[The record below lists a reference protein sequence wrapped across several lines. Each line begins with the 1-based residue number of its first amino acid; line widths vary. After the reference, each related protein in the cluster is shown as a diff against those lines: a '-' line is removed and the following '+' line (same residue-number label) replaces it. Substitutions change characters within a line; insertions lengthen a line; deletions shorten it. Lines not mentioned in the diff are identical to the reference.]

1 MLQSMIKRACSGL
14 PELESLSKLWY
25 CVTASFFAIG
35 QSQRVSIDV
44 APAMPGI
51 GLHNMHDKYPHTAI
65 QCLTAIAQHHG
76 LQINP
81 ERLIDDY
88 ALRAEEPG
96 DGALLRIAADIGLK
110 AKADKLNWSRLM
122 AQGGVFPLMARLLNG
137 QMVIVVGARP
147 GENGA
152 EDQVA
157 VLDPITPNASVVLQ
171 TRSAFSAQWGG
182 AVFFVKRQ
190 HKLSDPNQPFGLRW
204 FIPEILQQRSA
215 FRDIFIAAVA
225 MQLLAM
231 ASPIFFQLVIDKV
244 LTHQSITTLS
254 VLAVG
259 IVLALLF
266 DAAFGFLR
274 QTLTLAASN
283 KIDMRL
289 TRRTFSHLL
298 SLPIDFFETT
308 SAGVVTRHMQQ
319 LEKIRSFLTGRLFFT
334 ALDLI
339 SLAVFIPILFAYS
352 FKLAMVVLA
361 FAIMI
366 AGVVMAMVPTF
377 QRRLN
382 ALYAAEG
389 QRQAMLVETIH
400 GMRTVK
406 ALAIEPGQRRI
417 WDQRSAEAIT
427 MHFRVGQ
434 ISIAG
439 NAVTDF
445 LGKLMPVTLIV
456 LGAQDVFDQTL
467 SVGALIAFQMLS
479 GRVTGPL
486 ISIVGLVNEYQE
498 TALSVRMLGEV
509 MNRAPEGRAGANGL
523 RPILK
528 GDISFDEVTFRYPG
542 AQAMALNKASFTIE
556 TGTVVGIVGRSG
568 SGKTTLT
575 KLIQGLYNVQEGIVR
590 FDGLDA
596 REIELSHLRRQIGV
610 VLQENFLFRG
620 TVRDNLSAAKPDASF
635 EELVA
640 AADAAGASEF
650 IERMPM
656 GYDTMLEENASNLS
670 GGQKQRLS
678 IARTLVAK
686 PRILILD
693 EAASALDPES
703 EAIFIHNL
711 SRIAVGRTV
720 IMISHRLSTLVNA
733 DKIMVMH
740 QGRLMDSGRHA
751 ELLTRSETYQ
761 HLWNQQTS
769 HL

>member
-1 MLQSMIKRACSGL
+1 
-14 PELESLSKLWY
+14 
-25 CVTASFFAIG
+25 
-35 QSQRVSIDV
+35 
-44 APAMPGI
+44 
-51 GLHNMHDKYPHTAI
+51 MHDKFPHTAI

-81 ERLIDDY
+81 ERLIDEN

-96 DGALLRIAADIGLK
+96 TGALLRIASDIGLK
-110 AKADKLNWSRLM
+110 AKADKLTWSRLM
-122 AQGGVFPLMARLLNG
+122 AQGGVFPLMARLVDGN
-137 QMVIVVGARP
+137 MVIVVGVKP
-147 GENGA
+147 GENGG
-152 EDQVA
+152 EDQAA
-157 VLDPITPNASVVLQ
+157 VLNPVNPNATVVMVA
-171 TRSAFSAQWGG
+171 RSEFEKRWLGE
-182 AVFFVKRQ
+182 VLFVKRQ
-190 HKLSDPNQPFGLRW
+190 HKLTDPNQPFGLRW
-204 FIPEILQQRSA
+204 FIPEILKQKAA
-215 FRDIFIAAVA
+215 FRDIFIAAIA
-225 MQLLAM
+225 MQLLAL

-244 LTHQSITTLS
+244 LTHQSVTTLQ
-254 VLAVG
+254 VLGVG
-259 IVLALLF
+259 IVMALLF
-266 DAAFGFLR
+266 DSTFGFLR

-289 TRRTFSHLL
+289 TRRVFAHLL

-319 LEKIRSFLTGRLFFT
+319 LEKIRNFLTGRLFMT
-334 ALDLI
+334 GLDLI
-339 SLAVFIPILFAYS
+339 ALVVFVPILYSYS
-352 FKLAMVVLA
+352 FKLASIVLL
-361 FAIMI
+361 FAAMI
-366 AGVVMAMVPTF
+366 GGIVMAMVPTF

-389 QRQAMLVETIH
+389 QRQGMLVETIH

-406 ALAIEPGQRRI
+406 ALAIEPSQRRV

-439 NAVTDF
+439 NSVTDF
-445 LGKLMPVTLIV
+445 LGKLLPVTIIIV
-456 LGAQDVFDQTL
+456 GAADVFDSTL

-479 GRVTGPL
+479 GRVTQPL

-498 TALSVRMLGEV
+498 TALSVKMLGEV

-523 RPILK
+523 RPVLNGEIK
-528 GDISFDEVTFRYPG
+528 FDAVTFRYPG

-556 TGTVVGIVGRSG
+556 EGTVVGIVGRSG

-575 KLIQGLYNVQEGIVR
+575 KLIQGLYPVQEGIVR
-590 FDGLDA
+590 FDGIDA

-620 TVRDNLSAAKPDASF
+620 TVRENLSVTKPDATF

-640 AADAAGASEF
+640 AAEAAGADEF
-650 IERMPM
+650 IERLPQ
-656 GYDTMLEENASNLS
+656 GYDTVLEENASNLS

-678 IARTLVAK
+678 IARTLVAR
-686 PRILILD
+686 PRILVLD

-703 EAIFIHNL
+703 EAIFISNL
-711 SRIAVGRTV
+711 SKIAVGRTV
-720 IMISHRLSTLVNA
+720 VMISHRLSTLVNA
-733 DKIMVMH
+733 DKIMVMQ
-740 QGRLMDSGRHA
+740 QGTLVDAGRHE

>member
-1 MLQSMIKRACSGL
+1 MQ
-14 PELESLSKLWY
+14 
-25 CVTASFFAIG
+25 
-35 QSQRVSIDV
+35 
-44 APAMPGI
+44 
-51 GLHNMHDKYPHTAI
+51 DKFPHTAV

-81 ERLIDDY
+81 ERLIDEY

-96 DGALLRIAADIGLK
+96 NGVLLRMAAEIGLK
-110 AKADKLNWSRLM
+110 AKADKVGWARLM
-122 AQGGVFPLMARLLNG
+122 AQGGVFPLMARLIGGN
-137 QMVIVVGARP
+137 MIIVVGVKP
-147 GENGA
+147 GEEGA
-152 EDQVA
+152 PDQVA
-157 VLDPITPNASVVLQ
+157 VLNPAIPNATVMMVSRADFEKRWHGEVL
-171 TRSAFSAQWGG
+171 
-182 AVFFVKRQ
+182 FVKREHSFTDTQ
-190 HKLSDPNQPFGLRW
+190 QPFGLRW
-204 FIPEILQQRSA
+204 FIPEILRQKAA
-215 FRDIFIAAVA
+215 FRDIFIAAIA
-225 MQLLAM
+225 MQLLAL

-244 LTHQSITTLS
+244 LTHQSVTTLQ

-259 IVLALLF
+259 ITMALVF
-266 DAAFGFLR
+266 DALFGFLR

-289 TRRTFSHLL
+289 TRRVFGHLL

-308 SAGVVTRHMQQ
+308 SAGVITRHMQQ

-339 SLAVFIPILFAYS
+339 SLLVFIPILFSYS
-352 FKLAMVVLA
+352 FKLTLIVLLFAALIGGVVL
-361 FAIMI
+361 
-366 AGVVMAMVPTF
+366 AMVPTF

-382 ALYAAEG
+382 ALYTAEG
-389 QRQAMLVETIH
+389 QRQGMLVETIH

-406 ALAIEPGQRRI
+406 ALAIEPSQRRI

-439 NAVTDF
+439 NSVTDF
-445 LGKLMPVTLIV
+445 LGKMMPVTLIV
-456 LGAQDVFDQTL
+456 VGAADVFDSTL

-479 GRVTGPL
+479 GRVTQPL
-486 ISIVGLVNEYQE
+486 ISLVGLVNEYQE

-509 MNRAPEGRAGANGL
+509 MNRAPEGRAGATGL
-523 RPILK
+523 RPLLAGEIK
-528 GDISFDEVTFRYPG
+528 FDNVIFRYPG
-542 AQAMALNKASFTIE
+542 AQNLALNKASFTIE
-556 TGTVVGIVGRSG
+556 QGTVVGIVGRSG

-575 KLIQGLYNVQEGIVR
+575 KLIQGLYPLQEGIVR
-590 FDGLDA
+590 FDGIDA

-620 TVRDNLSAAKPDASF
+620 TVRENLSVTKPDASF

-640 AADAAGASEF
+640 ASVAAGADEF
-650 IERMPM
+650 IERLPQ
-656 GYDTMLEENASNLS
+656 GYDTVLEENASNLS

-678 IARTLVAK
+678 IARTLVAR

-703 EAIFIHNL
+703 EAIFIKNL
-711 SRIAVGRTV
+711 SKIAVGRTV
-720 IMISHRLSTLVNA
+720 VMISHRLSTLVNA
-733 DKIMVMH
+733 DKIMVMQ
-740 QGRLMDSGRHA
+740 QGSLVDAGRHE
-751 ELLTRSETYQ
+751 ELLTRSDTYQ

>member
-1 MLQSMIKRACSGL
+1 
-14 PELESLSKLWY
+14 
-25 CVTASFFAIG
+25 
-35 QSQRVSIDV
+35 
-44 APAMPGI
+44 
-51 GLHNMHDKYPHTAI
+51 MHDKYPHTAI

-96 DGALLRIAADIGLK
+96 DGVLLRIASDIGLK
-110 AKADKLNWSRLM
+110 AKTDSLSWSRLM
-122 AQGGVFPLMARLLNG
+122 AQNGVFPLMARLRNG
-137 QMVIVVGARP
+137 HMVIVVGAKP

-157 VLDPITPNASVVLQ
+157 VLNPVAPNAAVVL
-171 TRSAFSAQWGG
+171 TSRSDFSAQWDG
-182 AVFFVKRQ
+182 VVLFIKRH

-225 MQLLAM
+225 MQFLAM

-259 IVLALLF
+259 IVMALLF

-339 SLAVFIPILFAYS
+339 SLLVFIPILFAYS
-352 FKLAMVVLA
+352 FKLALIVLA
-361 FAIMI
+361 FAMLI

-417 WDQRSAEAIT
+417 WDQRSAEAIN
-427 MHFRVGQ
+427 MHFRVGR

-523 RPILK
+523 RPVLQ
-528 GDISFDEVTFRYPG
+528 GDIRFDDVTFRYPG
-542 AQAMALNKASFTIE
+542 AQAMALNKASFSIDK
-556 TGTVVGIVGRSG
+556 GTVVGIVGRSG

-590 FDGLDA
+590 FDGIDA

-620 TVRDNLSAAKPDASF
+620 TVRENLSAAKPDASF

-640 AADAAGASEF
+640 AAEAAGASEF

-656 GYDTMLEENASNLS
+656 GYDTLLEENASNLS

>member
-1 MLQSMIKRACSGL
+1 
-14 PELESLSKLWY
+14 
-25 CVTASFFAIG
+25 
-35 QSQRVSIDV
+35 
-44 APAMPGI
+44 
-51 GLHNMHDKYPHTAI
+51 MHDKFPHTAI

-96 DGALLRIAADIGLK
+96 NGALLRIAADIGLK
-110 AKADKLNWSRLM
+110 AKADRLSWSRLM
-122 AQGGVFPLMARLLNG
+122 AQDGVFPLMARLNDG
-137 QMVIVVGARP
+137 NMVIVVGVKP
-147 GENGA
+147 GEAGGEEQA
-152 EDQVA
+152 A
-157 VLDPITPNASVVLQ
+157 VLNPVSANAAVVMVA
-171 TRSAFSAQWGG
+171 RSEFEKRWSGE
-182 AVFFVKRQ
+182 VFFVKRQ
-190 HKLSDPNQPFGLRW
+190 HKFTDPNQPFGLRW
-204 FIPEILQQRSA
+204 FIPEILKQKSA
-215 FRDIFIAAVA
+215 FRDIFIAAIA
-225 MQLLAM
+225 MQMLAL

-244 LTHQSITTLS
+244 LTHQSITTLW

-259 IVLALLF
+259 IVMALLF
-266 DAAFGFLR
+266 DAVFGFLR

-289 TRRTFSHLL
+289 TRRTFAHLL

-319 LEKIRSFLTGRLFFT
+319 LEKIRNFLTGRLFFT
-334 ALDLI
+334 ALDLVA
-339 SLAVFIPILFAYS
+339 LLVFVPVLFTYS
-352 FKLAMVVLA
+352 YKLASVVLV
-361 FAIMI
+361 FAGLI
-366 AGVVMAMVPTF
+366 AGVVVAMVPTF

-389 QRQAMLVETIH
+389 QRQAMLVEAIH

-406 ALAIEPGQRRI
+406 ALAIEPTQRRV

-456 LGAQDVFDQTL
+456 LGAQDVFDQQLT
-467 SVGALIAFQMLS
+467 VGALIAFQMLS

-498 TALSVRMLGEV
+498 TALSVKMLGEV
-509 MNRAPEGRAGANGL
+509 MNRAPEGRAGASGL
-523 RPILK
+523 RPELK
-528 GDISFDEVTFRYPG
+528 GEIRFDEVTFRYPG
-542 AQAMALNKASFTIE
+542 AQAMALNKASFTI
-556 TGTVVGIVGRSG
+556 TPGTVVGIVGRSG

-575 KLIQGLYNVQEGIVR
+575 KLIQGLYPVQEGIVR

-620 TVRDNLSAAKPDASF
+620 TVRDNLSVAKPDATF
-635 EELVA
+635 EEIVEA
-640 AADAAGASEF
+640 AAAAGADEF
-650 IERMPM
+650 IERLPM

-678 IARTLVAK
+678 IARTLVNK
-686 PRILILD
+686 PRILVLD

-703 EAIFIHNL
+703 EAIFISNL

-720 IMISHRLSTLVNA
+720 VMISHRLSTLVNA
-733 DKIMVMH
+733 DKIMVMQ
-740 QGRLMDSGRHA
+740 QGRLVDSGRHS
-751 ELLTRSETYQ
+751 ELLLTSDTYQ

>member
-1 MLQSMIKRACSGL
+1 MQ
-14 PELESLSKLWY
+14 
-25 CVTASFFAIG
+25 
-35 QSQRVSIDV
+35 
-44 APAMPGI
+44 
-51 GLHNMHDKYPHTAI
+51 DKFPHTAI

-81 ERLIDDY
+81 ERLIDEN
-88 ALRAEEPG
+88 ALRQEEPNTG
-96 DGALLRIAADIGLK
+96 MLLRIASDIGLK
-110 AKADKLNWSRLM
+110 AKADNLSWSRLM
-122 AQGGVFPLMARLLNG
+122 AQGGVFPLMAKLAEGNY
-137 QMVIVVGARP
+137 VIVVGVKQ
-147 GENGA
+147 GELGG

-157 VLDPITPNASVVLQ
+157 VLNPTLANASVMMVK
-171 TRSAFSAQWGG
+171 RSDFQQRWQGE
-182 AVFFVKRQ
+182 VVFVKRQ
-190 HKLSDPNQPFGLRW
+190 HRLTDPNQPFGLRW
-204 FIPEILQQRSA
+204 FIPEILKQKAA
-215 FRDIFIAAVA
+215 FRDIFIAAIA
-225 MQLLAM
+225 MQLLAL

-244 LTHQSITTLS
+244 LTHQSVTTLQ
-254 VLAVG
+254 VLGVG
-259 IVLALLF
+259 IVMALVF
-266 DAAFGFLR
+266 DSTFGFLR

-289 TRRTFSHLL
+289 TRRVFAHLL

-319 LEKIRSFLTGRLFFT
+319 LEKIRSFLTGRLFMT
-334 ALDLI
+334 GLDLI
-339 SLAVFIPILFAYS
+339 SLVVFIPILFSYS
-352 FKLAMVVLA
+352 FPLTLVVLL
-361 FAIMI
+361 FASMI
-366 AGVVMAMVPTF
+366 GGIVMAMVPTF

-382 ALYAAEG
+382 QLYSAEG
-389 QRQAMLVETIH
+389 QRQGMLVETIH

-406 ALAIEPGQRRI
+406 ALAIEPSQRRV

-439 NAVTDF
+439 NSVTDF
-445 LGKLMPVTLIV
+445 LGKLLPVTIIIV
-456 LGAQDVFDQTL
+456 GASQVFNGTL
-467 SVGALIAFQMLS
+467 TVGALIAFQMLS
-479 GRVTGPL
+479 GRVTQPL

-509 MNRAPEGRAGANGL
+509 MNRAPEGRAGANGM
-523 RPILK
+523 RPTLEGEIK
-528 GDISFDEVTFRYPG
+528 FDNVVFRYPG
-542 AQAMALNKASFTIE
+542 AQNMALNKASFTIE
-556 TGTVVGIVGRSG
+556 QGTVVGIVGRSG

-575 KLIQGLYNVQEGIVR
+575 KLIQGLYPVQEGIIR
-590 FDGLDA
+590 FDGIDA

-620 TVRDNLSAAKPDASF
+620 TVRDNLAVTKPDATF

-640 AADAAGASEF
+640 AAQAAGADEF
-650 IERMPM
+650 IERLPQ
-656 GYDTMLEENASNLS
+656 GYDTVLEENAANLS

-678 IARTLVAK
+678 IARTLVAR
-686 PRILILD
+686 PRILVLD

-703 EAIFIHNL
+703 EAIFINNL
-711 SRIAVGRTV
+711 SKIAVGRTV
-720 IMISHRLSTLVNA
+720 VMISHRLSTLVDA

-740 QGRLMDSGRHA
+740 QGSLVDAGRHE